1 MNKILIKEMGILSL
15 ILGLVCGVLVLL
27 PFIDIFVILI
37 LLFLSSVIVYLYM
50 KKKNALG
57 LFDPREAAMY
67 GAVIGFISFCGFCA
81 TMLPLAFSLSFLF
94 KKSWFSFVHQ
104 IFSLGIVNGTVFL
117 IILVF
122 FMAAMSAMFNAFSSM
137 LAVIAVQALEGT
149 NKNKDDLKIDVE
161 IK

>member
-15 ILGLVCGVLVLL
+15 ILGLVCGVLVLV

-57 LFDPREAAMY
+57 LFEPKEAAMY
-67 GAVIGFISFCGFCA
+67 GAVIGFVSFLGFCA
-81 TMLPLAFSLSFLF
+81 TMLPLTFALSFLF

-104 IFSLGIVNGTVFL
+104 IFSLGMINGIVFL
-117 IILVF
+117 VMLVLF
-122 FMAAMSAMFNAFSSM
+122 IAAMSAMFNAFSAM
-137 LAVIAVQALEGT
+137 LAILAVQAFEGT

>member
-15 ILGLVCGVLVLL
+15 ILGLVCGVLVLV

-57 LFDPREAAMY
+57 LFEPKEAAMY
-67 GAVIGFISFCGFCA
+67 GAVIGFVSFLGFCA
-81 TMLPLAFSLSFLF
+81 TMLPLTFSLSFLF

-104 IFSLGIVNGTVFL
+104 IFSLGMINGIVFL
-117 IILVF
+117 VMLVLF
-122 FMAAMSAMFNAFSSM
+122 IAAMSAMFNAFSAM
-137 LAVIAVQALEGT
+137 LAILAVQAFEGT